1 MSFIDRTKEFFGLA
15 PADLDA
21 EDPYYDEPR
30 YESNGGA
37 AYCPRSAADYDRP
50 AARPASDYDRPA
62 SRVAPRDDFAPTIVP
77 ISVTTFNEAQK
88 VGDPFRDGDVVV
100 FELTDADFKVA
111 KRIIDFA
118 AGLCFGLRGS
128 MVNLTKKM
136 DTSRR
141 VFAIVPEDTDV
152 SNFELERSAGLR

>member
-37 AYCPRSAADYDRP
+37 AYSPRSAA
-50 AARPASDYDRPA
+50 DYDRPA